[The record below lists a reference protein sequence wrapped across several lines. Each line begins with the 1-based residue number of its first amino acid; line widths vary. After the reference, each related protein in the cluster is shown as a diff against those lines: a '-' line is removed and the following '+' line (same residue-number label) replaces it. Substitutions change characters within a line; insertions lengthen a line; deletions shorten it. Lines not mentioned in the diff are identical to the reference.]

1 MIDRAKLEE
10 RALAIIHKCGRAST
24 ALLQRELNI
33 GYLDSLRILVS
44 LERKGLV
51 VENGSEM
58 RESLLRSLTSA
69 ASKRN

>member
-1 MIDRAKLEE
+1 MIDCEKLEE
-10 RALAIIHKCGRAST
+10 RALAIIHKRGRAST